1 MTRDRRA
8 VLKLLGM
15 AGMAAVTAPAARA
28 AGRVRA
34 TVARDRVALMVVD
47 PYNDFLSEE
56 GLSWP
61 MLRLVAE
68 ENDLVGNLQSLVA
81 AARAG
86 DVQIAFAPHHRYR
99 EGSFSERKYLNP
111 GQHMQVASES
121 FAEDR
126 FGGQFYPGLGPEAGD
141 IVAGE
146 HMSSSG
152 FAETNLHEQL
162 AASGISHLLL
172 AGCITNTCIEA
183 TARSGVDLGYH
194 VTVVTDAVAA
204 FSPAEHDF
212 AVEVTLQLIVHRTV
226 TTAQAVAELRGTS

>member
-8 VLKLLGM
+8 VLKLLAM
-15 AGMAAVTAPAARA
+15 AGMAAVTAPAVRA
-28 AGRVRA
+28 AGHVQA
-34 TVARDRVALMVVD
+34 AIARHRVALILVD
-47 PYNDFLSEE
+47 PYNDFLSED

-68 ENDLVGNLQSLVA
+68 KNNLVTNLQSLVA

-86 DVQIAFAPHHRYR
+86 DVQIAFAPHHRHR
-99 EGSFSERKYLNP
+99 EDSFSGRKYLNP
-111 GQHMQVASES
+111 GQYMQVASES
-121 FAEDR
+121 FAEGR
-126 FGGQFYPGLGPEAGD
+126 FGGQFYPGLEPEPGD
-141 IVAGE
+141 IVADE

-162 AASGISHLLL
+162 AASGISHLIL

-212 AVEVTLQLIVHRTV
+212 ALEVTLQLIVHRTL
-226 TTAQAVAELRGTS
+226 TTAQAVAELHGTP